1 MKRKFLILPLAF
13 CLLAAYGQD
22 MQRFAERSCI
32 GTARY
37 VGMGGAM
44 TAIGGDPSAAMDNPA
59 GLGLYRRSEI
69 SVSVDGTWDYT
80 QQHESKQG
88 YQRSRFTLPQVS
100 AIWSSGDPNKQKGL
114 IYSNLMFTM
123 NRIHNYNRDLQVSGR
138 NTGMLPTI
146 CTKTNGLP
154 EGNLVNLPWDD
165 KEIGWLSILGYE
177 GYLINPADNDM
188 WEPALKFTDGELK
201 INENGSS
208 DQYTLSWAGN
218 INNQWYIGASLN
230 IPTINYTKYVSLVE
244 SDRKNSAE
252 LKSMFH
258 ISGVG
263 VSASLGLL
271 ARPVEWLRIGA
282 SVQTPTELTLSQ
294 QTEGD
299 MYSTVNGTTYEVLT
313 PASGSIS
320 TTYVSPMR
328 TSISIAGQW
337 KNIGMLA
344 LQYDYAHTFK
354 DKEANVSPMQ
364 DIHTLKAGLEVHM
377 NNSLFLNAGYVYESS
392 FSKEDPVV
400 ALNYNSIR
408 TDTDYRF
415 TQSSQYASLGISYR
429 SHFLVAQV
437 AYQFGWQEI
446 NQYAT
451 EHQADAFKLNT
462 NTHRIVCTLA
472 WRI

>member
-1 MKRKFLILPLAF
+1 MKRKFLILPLVF

-80 QQHESKQG
+80 QQHESNQVL
-88 YQRSRFTLPQVS
+88 QRSRFTLPQVS

-123 NRIHNYNRDLQVSGR
+123 NRIHNYNRDLLVSGR

-154 EGNLVNLPWDD
+154 KSNLANLPWDD
-165 KEIGWLSILGYE
+165 EEIGWLSILGYE

-258 ISGVG
+258 VSGVG
-263 VSASLGLL
+263 ISASIGLL

-282 SVQTPTELTLSQ
+282 SVQTPTELTLSL

-299 MYSTVNGTTYEVLT
+299 MYSTVNGTEYEVLT

-344 LQYDYAHTFK
+344 LQYDYAHAFK
-354 DKEANVSPMQ
+354 DKEVNVSPMQ

-415 TQSSQYASLGISYR
+415 TQSSQYASLGIGYR

>member
-1 MKRKFLILPLAF
+1 MKRNFLILVLAF

-69 SVSVDGTWDYT
+69 SVSVDGTWDKT
-80 QQHESKQG
+80 QQHESKQVL
-88 YQRSRFTLPQVS
+88 QRSRLTLPQVS

-123 NRIHNYNRDLQVSGR
+123 NRIHNYNRDLLVSGH

-165 KEIGWLSILGYE
+165 EDIGWLSILGYE
-177 GYLINPADNDM
+177 GYLINPTENNM

-201 INENGSS
+201 INEKGSS

-258 ISGVG
+258 VSGVG
-263 VSASLGLL
+263 ISASIGLL

-282 SVQTPTELTLSQ
+282 SVQTPTELTLSL

-299 MYSTVNGTTYEVLT
+299 MHSTVNGNKYEVLT

-320 TTYVSPMR
+320 TTYASPMR

-344 LQYDYAHTFK
+344 LQYDYAHAFK

-364 DIHTLKAGLEVHM
+364 DIHTLKAGLEVHV

-408 TDTDYRF
+408 TDTDCRF
-415 TQSSQYASLGISYR
+415 TQSSQYASLGIGYR

>member
-1 MKRKFLILPLAF
+1 MKRKFLILLLAF

-123 NRIHNYNRDLQVSGR
+123 NRIHNYNRDLLVSGR

-154 EGNLVNLPWDD
+154 KSNLANLPWDD
-165 KEIGWLSILGYE
+165 EEIGWLSILGYE

-244 SDRKNSAE
+244 SDRKKSAE

-344 LQYDYAHTFK
+344 LQYDYAHAFK

-415 TQSSQYASLGISYR
+415 TQSSQYASLGIGYR

>member
-1 MKRKFLILPLAF
+1 MKRKFLILLLAF

-44 TAIGGDPSAAMDNPA
+44 SAIGGDPSAAMDNPA

-69 SVSVDGTWDYT
+69 SVSVDGIWDYT

-123 NRIHNYNRDLQVSGR
+123 NRIHNYNRDLLVSGR

-154 EGNLVNLPWDD
+154 EGNLVNLPWDNED
-165 KEIGWLSILGYE
+165 IGWLSILGYE

-282 SVQTPTELTLSQ
+282 SVQTPTELTLSL

-299 MYSTVNGTTYEVLT
+299 MYSTVNGTKYEVLT

-344 LQYDYAHTFK
+344 LQYDYAHAFK
-354 DKEANVSPMQ
+354 DKEANVNPMQ

-415 TQSSQYASLGISYR
+415 TQSSQYASLGIGYR